1 MRILPGWRGME
12 AWWSAP
18 DGVWERSRE
27 MGDRAPSRPVRLRVR
42 AGRLLLLLPVALMA
56 LIATTDILAPADIH
70 LGPLLVVAP
79 AITASFAGARA
90 TAAIGALAVITL
102 VSIGTARGVL
112 TTENLE
118 VQIASL
124 VIIGAF
130 IVVFA
135 ALQERRGLEL
145 ERART
150 VSEATQLVLLR
161 PLPTRAGPLRIASEY
176 HAATVGA
183 RIGGDLYA
191 AARTQHGTRLVIGDV
206 RGKGLETLGDAAL
219 LLGAFHAAAHRQS
232 PLPELAASLEDS
244 VSWGLAEVAAT
255 DEAVGADIGERFVT
269 AAIVDIHDDG
279 PQLQLINCGHPP
291 PLLLHGGKAALLEV
305 EQQCPPMGLGLGLG
319 LDLGPGPQLADYPV
333 TEFRFEHGDVLLLYT
348 DGLIEARDEEGRFYP
363 LQERVEALAAGN
375 GATVGPP
382 ASLAELLRRLTEDLQ
397 RHLGGPVQDDTAV
410 IAVTRSDETVGW
422 PADRSA

>member
-1 MRILPGWRGME
+1 
-12 AWWSAP
+12 
-18 DGVWERSRE
+18 
-27 MGDRAPSRPVRLRVR
+27 MGDRAPSQPARLRVR

-90 TAAIGALAVITL
+90 TATIGALAVITL
-102 VSIGTARGVL
+102 VSIGAARGVL

-124 VIIGAF
+124 LIIGVF

-150 VSEATQLVLLR
+150 VSEATQRVLLR
-161 PLPTRAGPLRIASEY
+161 PLPTRAGPLQIASEY

-183 RIGGDLYA
+183 HIGGDLYA
-191 AARTQHGTRLVIGDV
+191 AARTQLGTRLVIGDV

-219 LLGAFHAAAHRQS
+219 LLGAFHAAAHRQA

-244 VSWGLAEVAAT
+244 VSWGLAEVAAG

-269 AAIVDIHDDG
+269 AAIVDILDEG
-279 PQLQLINCGHPP
+279 PLLHLINCGHPP
-291 PLLLHGGKAALLEV
+291 PLLLHQGTAALLEV
-305 EQQCPPMGLGLGLG
+305 DDQCPPMGLGLG
-319 LDLGPGPQLADYPV
+319 PQDAAYPV
-333 TEFRFEHGDVLLLYT
+333 TAFRFERGDVLLLYT
-348 DGLIEARDEEGRFYP
+348 DGLIEARDGDGRFYP
-363 LQERVEALAAGN
+363 LLERVEALVAGN
-375 GATVGPP
+375 GGAGGP
-382 ASLAELLRRLTEDLQ
+382 ASPAELLRRLMDDLQ
-397 RHLGGPVQDDTAV
+397 QHLGGPVQDDTAV
-410 IAVTRSDETVGW
+410 IAVTRSDEE
-422 PADRSA
+422 SL

>member
-1 MRILPGWRGME
+1 
-12 AWWSAP
+12 
-18 DGVWERSRE
+18 
-27 MGDRAPSRPVRLRVR
+27 
-42 AGRLLLLLPVALMA
+42 MA

-79 AITASFAGARA
+79 AITASFAGPRA
-90 TAAIGALAVITL
+90 TAAIGALAVATLIT
-102 VSIGTARGVL
+102 IGAARGVL

-124 VIIGAF
+124 VLIGAF

-135 ALQERRGLEL
+135 AVQERRDLEL

-150 VSEATQLVLLR
+150 VSDATQRVLLR

-183 RIGGDLYA
+183 HIGGDLYA

-244 VSWGLAEVAAT
+244 VSWGLAEVAAS
-255 DEAVGADIGERFVT
+255 DEAAGADMGERFVT
-269 AAIVDIHDDG
+269 AVIVDILDNG
-279 PQLQLINCGHPP
+279 PLIRLINCGHPP
-291 PLLLHGGKAALLEV
+291 PLLLHEGQAGFLETA
-305 EQQCPPMGLGLGLG
+305 QQCPPLGLGLG
-319 LDLGPGPQLADYPV
+319 PGPAVGDYPV
-333 TEFRFEHGDVLLLYT
+333 TDFRFERGDVLLLYT
-348 DGLIEARDEEGRFYP
+348 DGLIEARDGNGDFYP
-363 LQERVEALAAGN
+363 LQERFQALAFTGGGKEGGRYGARNGN
-375 GATVGPP
+375 GRSKGNGSAVGRGGEGP
-382 ASLAELLRRLTEDLQ
+382 ASPVELLRRLTEDLQ
-397 RHLGGPVQDDTAV
+397 QHIGGPVQDDTAM
-410 IAVTRSDETVGW
+410 IAVIRSGDES
-422 PADRSA
+422 SAAS

>member
-1 MRILPGWRGME
+1 
-12 AWWSAP
+12 
-18 DGVWERSRE
+18 
-27 MGDRAPSRPVRLRVR
+27 MGDRAPSRPMRLRVR
-42 AGRLLLLLPVALMA
+42 AGRFLLLLPIALMA
-56 LIATTDILAPADIH
+56 IIATTDILAPADIH

-124 VIIGAF
+124 LVIGAF

-150 VSEATQLVLLR
+150 VSEATQRVLLR

-176 HAATVGA
+176 HAATAGA

-191 AARTQHGTRLVIGDV
+191 AARTQLGTRLVIGDV
-206 RGKGLETLGDAAL
+206 RGKGLGSLGDAAL

-244 VSWGLAEVAAT
+244 VNWGLAEVAAG
-255 DEAVGADIGERFVT
+255 DEAVGTDIGERFVT
-269 AAIVDIHDDG
+269 VAIVDILDDG
-279 PQLQLINCGHPP
+279 PLLQLINCGHPP
-291 PLLLHGGKAALLEV
+291 PLLLHDGRATLLEV
-305 EQQCPPMGLGLGLG
+305 EQQCPPMGLGLG
-319 LDLGPGPQLADYPV
+319 PQRADYPV
-333 TEFRFEHGDVLLLYT
+333 TEFRFERGDVLLLYT
-348 DGLIEARDEEGRFYP
+348 DGLIEARDGKGRFYP
-363 LQERVEALAAGN
+363 RCRSGWRRSLPE
-375 GATVGPP
+375 TGPGIVRPRSLSCCADSP
-382 ASLAELLRRLTEDLQ
+382 AISSSTWAVRCRTTRRSS
-397 RHLGGPVQDDTAV
+397 P
-410 IAVTRSDETVGW
+410 
-422 PADRSA
+422 